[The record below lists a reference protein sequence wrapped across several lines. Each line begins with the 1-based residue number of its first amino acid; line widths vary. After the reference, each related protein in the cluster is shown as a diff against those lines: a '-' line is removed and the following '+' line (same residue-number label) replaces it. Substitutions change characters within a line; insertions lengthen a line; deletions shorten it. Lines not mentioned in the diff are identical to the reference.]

1 MLSHTRTR
9 IKKDVMNSVMLM
21 MIMENQSMVII
32 IIIIIRLKNKSLTE
46 SLLFLQ
52 ARKKMNSVITHQR
65 AILSFSFFSLFR
77 LKNLVL
83 KLSSTS

>member
-32 IIIIIRLKNKSLTE
+32 IIIRLKNKSLTE

-52 ARKKMNSVITHQR
+52 ARKKMNSVITEYCLDIWNRESKQQQQQ
-65 AILSFSFFSLFR
+65 
-77 LKNLVL
+77 
-83 KLSSTS
+83 